1 MSWLER
7 EIHEQPAAI
16 ARLLDAARGT
26 VERLAAAMRAHDV
39 RYILIAARGTSDNA
53 GRYASYLFSAYNG
66 LPVAMATPSLYTL
79 YRQPPRLRDVLVLG
93 ISQSGQSVDII
104 EVVQEAQRQGALTA
118 AITNDPQSPLG
129 EAAAFTLDLCAGE
142 ERAVAATKTYTASL
156 VMLALLS
163 AVLAEDEERLAALSR
178 LPERMARTLE
188 LTEDV
193 ARTRAER
200 YRYMAYCIT
209 IGRGFNY
216 ATAFEI
222 ALKLKELTYI
232 VAEPYSSADFR
243 HGPMAIIEPGFPVLV
258 IAPDGA
264 LFGDLLAFLKE
275 LRERQAE
282 VVVISNRM
290 EALELAD
297 IAMPLPT
304 ALPEWLSPVA
314 AVVPGQLL
322 AYYLTLAKGLQPDAP
337 RGLRKVT
344 VTR

>member
-1 MSWLER
+1 MSWLEQ

-16 ARLLDAARGT
+16 ARLLEAARGT
-26 VERLAAAMRAHDV
+26 VEELAAAIRARDV

-53 GRYASYLFSAYNG
+53 GRYAGYLFSAYNG

-79 YRQPPRLRDVLVLG
+79 YHQPPRLRDVLVLG
-93 ISQSGQSVDII
+93 ISQSGRSVDII
-104 EVVQEAQRQGALTA
+104 DVLQEAQRQGALTA

-129 EAAAFTLDLCAGE
+129 EVATFTLDLCAGE
-142 ERAVAATKTYTASL
+142 ERAVAATKTYTSSL

-163 AVLAEDEERLAALSR
+163 AMLAEDEERLAALSR
-178 LPERMARTLE
+178 LPEAVTRTLE

-200 YRYMAYCIT
+200 YRYMEYCIT

-258 IAPDGA
+258 VAPDGV
-264 LFGDLLAFLKE
+264 LFSDLVAFLQE
-275 LRERQAE
+275 LRERRAE

-290 EALELAD
+290 EALELAA

-314 AVVPGQLL
+314 AVIPGQLL